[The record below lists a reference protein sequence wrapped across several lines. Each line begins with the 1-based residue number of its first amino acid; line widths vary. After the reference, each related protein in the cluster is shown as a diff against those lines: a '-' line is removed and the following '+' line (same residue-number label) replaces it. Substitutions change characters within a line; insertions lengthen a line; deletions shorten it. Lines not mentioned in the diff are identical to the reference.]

1 MEFRGALHAVISLVA
16 HASFAALVVTV
27 AAAQEQ
33 QTVRRPIGPSL
44 VDHRPIEPR
53 RDLVYATVGQLAL
66 RADIYRPLDGPGPF
80 PAVLTM
86 HGGSWT
92 NGTKARMGAISTR
105 LARAGYIAVAID
117 YRLAPTYRFPAQ
129 IEDCRAA
136 IRWMRTYA
144 DRLDID
150 PNRIGAWGYSA
161 GGHLVELLA
170 TTADAE
176 LFDQAAAPPN
186 AANTRLQAVVAG
198 GAPAEFRD
206 LPIDGAG
213 YEFFFGATRRQRPD
227 LYELASPARF
237 VSADDPPLFLYHG
250 SDDNLVPIRNSRLM
264 LALLERAGVP
274 CELFVVDGA
283 IHPQAAL
290 NADAARAAVAFLDRH
305 LKPVR
310 EAVRTSD

>member
-1 MEFRGALHAVISLVA
+1 MELWGVSPAMVRLVIGVCFATLVA
-16 HASFAALVVTV
+16 PAST
-27 AAAQEQ
+27 AQVQ
-33 QTVRRPIGPSL
+33 QTVRRPSGPNL

-53 RDLVYATVGQLAL
+53 RDVVYATVGQFTL

-80 PAVLTM
+80 PAVLTV

-92 NGTKARMGAISTR
+92 SGTKLRMGAISTR

-117 YRLAPTYRFPAQ
+117 YRLAPSYRFPAQ

-170 TTADAE
+170 TTADAD
-176 LFDQAAAPPN
+176 LFDRLGTTPTASR
-186 AANTRLQAVVAG
+186 TRLQAVVAG

-237 VSADDPPLFLYHG
+237 VTSDDPPLFLYHG

-283 IHPQAAL
+283 IHPQAAM
-290 NADAARAAVAFLDRH
+290 NPDAARAAVAFLDRH